1 MKPIIE
7 LGSTLSKTNI
17 PNKINAITRLVNG
30 PTRAINA
37 TLHSPFLSLFKLKGT
52 GLAPPKIG

>member
-37 TLHSPFLSLFKLKGT
+37 TLHSPFLSLFKLHF
-52 GLAPPKIG
+52 